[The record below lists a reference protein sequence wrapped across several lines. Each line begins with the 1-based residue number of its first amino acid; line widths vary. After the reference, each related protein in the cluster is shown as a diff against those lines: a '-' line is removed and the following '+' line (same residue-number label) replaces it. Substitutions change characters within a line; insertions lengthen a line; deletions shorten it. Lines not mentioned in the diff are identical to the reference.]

1 MESHAPTLPSP
12 GHSSVHCFRQ
22 AYSFVH
28 FFFFNSTIM
37 KLTVFTEKLAVT
49 QLSSQIYEKS
59 RNRKLPVILIE
70 LGLRQV
76 QI

>member
-1 MESHAPTLPSP
+1 
-12 GHSSVHCFRQ
+12 
-22 AYSFVH
+22 
-28 FFFFNSTIM
+28 M

>member
-1 MESHAPTLPSP
+1 MESHCPLYPLPATAVCAAS
-12 GHSSVHCFRQ
+12 GKLILLLI
-22 AYSFVH
+22 
-28 FFFFNSTIM
+28 FFFNSTIM